1 MHLTFLLTTGALGA
15 AVSAWGLAR
24 GGRAARWGAIAGG
37 GALLLLL
44 ALTLTTGVAA
54 PRAPGEDTSVA
65 AVAGSLFDGRLVP
78 TAYLRLTIG
87 IWGLDATLLV
97 VIAWLLGGLPRLR
110 GVLPGTLAAMTGGIV
125 VLASADLAVGAAAA
139 TASGL
144 AALLAVPPSRG
155 ATAVAAAARE
165 LRLTI
170 AVGAILLTVVAVAP
184 LTGVLTLGRAGAA
197 SGAAG
202 GAGAALASMAAASA
216 MVGLAALAV
225 TLGIAA
231 RLGAIPF
238 HVRFSRLADAASP
251 IDLPLLLAWLGV
263 PVVVA
268 GLAIVDGQIAPL
280 ALPLEG
286 DRVVVIGIAAVTLV
300 GAALA
305 AYVQDDLRH
314 AAGYLVI
321 ADGGLVL
328 LGFAALDP
336 AAWGPARVWL
346 VAMAASK
353 TALIAWAAVT
363 EDRFGTR
370 SIPDLRGWLRRSP
383 ILAAGLAV
391 TVVATYGVPGWVAF
405 EARGALARL
414 AVDAPWNVLL
424 VLAGFLTLPTYVRLL
439 ALGAGRV
446 TSKVDGAAPERII
459 RRRGEGVS
467 LLKETLDV
475 EVERTPEV
483 QPITAAEGVAVTEPD
498 DAAAAGAE
506 GAEGTPVAESE
517 DAAGGAPGGLAV
529 ARPGGLAV
537 ARPGGLAV
545 AAPEGVAARRPRR
558 PSRSSL
564 AGTTSAGTGAATR
577 FAAALRR
584 DRTEL
589 LAAAVLALAVLA
601 ALTSWGALDI
611 AGAAAEPAPITA
623 GPAGD

>member
-1 MHLTFLLTTGALGA
+1 M
-15 AVSAWGLAR
+15 
-24 GGRAARWGAIAGG
+24 
-37 GALLLLL
+37 
-44 ALTLTTGVAA
+44 
-54 PRAPGEDTSVA
+54 
-65 AVAGSLFDGRLVP
+65 P

-97 VIAWLLGGLPRLR
+97 FIAWLLGGLPRLR
-110 GVLPGTLAAMTGGIV
+110 GVLPGTLAAMTGGVV

-139 TASGL
+139 AATGL
-144 AALLAVPPSRG
+144 AALLSLPPGRG
-155 ATAVAAAARE
+155 AASVAAAARE

-170 AVGAILLTVVAVAP
+170 TVGAILLAVVAVAP
-184 LTGVLTLGRAGAA
+184 LTAALTFGAAGAA
-197 SGAAG
+197 SGG
-202 GAGAALASMAAASA
+202 IDGTGRGLATTAAASA
-216 MVGLAALAV
+216 MLGLAALAV

-238 HVRFSRLADAASP
+238 HVRFPRLADAASP

-280 ALPLEG
+280 ALSLEG
-286 DRVVVIGIAAVTLV
+286 DRVVVIAIAAVTLV

-305 AYVQDDLRH
+305 AFVQDDLRH
-314 AAGYLVI
+314 ATGYLVI

-336 AAWGPARVWL
+336 AAWGPTRLWL

-383 ILAAGLAV
+383 ILAAGLAA
-391 TVVATYGVPGWVAF
+391 TVVATYGIPGWVAF
-405 EARGALARL
+405 EARGSLARL
-414 AVDAPWNVLL
+414 AVDAPWNALL

-475 EVERTPEV
+475 ELERTPEG
-483 QPITAAEGVAVTEPD
+483 PTAADARGLSRSMCPRSCRPPCPRVRRPPPGPPEPRPCR
-498 DAAAAGAE
+498 AGRWSR
-506 GAEGTPVAESE
+506 GGRQP
-517 DAAGGAPGGLAV
+517 GAP
-529 ARPGGLAV
+529 P
-537 ARPGGLAV
+537 
-545 AAPEGVAARRPRR
+545 
-558 PSRSSL
+558 
-564 AGTTSAGTGAATR
+564 
-577 FAAALRR
+577 
-584 DRTEL
+584 
-589 LAAAVLALAVLA
+589 
-601 ALTSWGALDI
+601 
-611 AGAAAEPAPITA
+611 
-623 GPAGD
+623 